1 MKKAL
6 AIFTTIAIS
15 LSIGCEP
22 ASRTNHLS
30 IAVAANF
37 KHTAQ
42 ILADSFNAS
51 NQHIDIDI
59 SSSSTGKLYTQI
71 LQGAPFDLFLAAD
84 KKHPQ
89 LLFEQSH
96 SLGSPSAYAQGQL
109 ILWTTIDSNF
119 LQLPFTNP
127 SISKIAIAN
136 PLLAPYGIASEEL
149 VVNQLNNQ
157 EQVEKVVYG
166 ENINQVNQ
174 FILTKSV
181 ALGITA
187 TSTLYQLPPS
197 SRGFWK
203 PISPEGY
210 SPIIQYAC
218 ILKNSD
224 AKQHAKAFIEYI
236 KSKSGQFILQNN
248 GYLTDELPL

>member
-1 MKKAL
+1 MIKTL
-6 AIFTTIAIS
+6 AIFIILAIATFTA
-15 LSIGCEP
+15 CEP

-42 ILADSFNAS
+42 ILAYSFNAS
-51 NQHIDIDI
+51 NQHIGIDI

-89 LLFEQSH
+89 LLFEESH
-96 SLGSPSAYAQGQL
+96 SLGTPSAYAQGQL

-119 LQLPFTNP
+119 LRLPFTDS
-127 SISKIAIAN
+127 SIKKIAIAN

-149 VVNQLNNQ
+149 IAKQLNKE
-157 EQVEKVVYG
+157 EQLEKVVYG
-166 ENINQVNQ
+166 ENVNQVNQ

-203 PISPEGY
+203 PISPEDY

-218 ILKNSD
+218 ILTNSD

-236 KSKSGQFILQNN
+236 KSKSGQFILNNN